1 MGLIIVASSF
11 LLHSFIGSLHL
22 NNNNNNNNLIEYR
35 TGVTF
40 LHNLAIP

>member
-22 NNNNNNNNLIEYR
+22 NNNNNNLIEYR

>member
-22 NNNNNNNNLIEYR
+22 NNNNNLIEYR

-40 LHNLAIP
+40 LHKLAIP